1 MNRLPHLHPVRPDW
15 PELAEPGTFRPD
27 DQPVPADQWPAL
39 NLRWWEIRPTVLH
52 FDRANG
58 ARTESL
64 LEAVG
69 SPAPVALVS
78 YLHEPG
84 ARRGKWTWRCEV
96 HVVTGEAV
104 AAGGFNF
111 DCPTIGRF
119 STTRDGARDA
129 AAAHITGQHP
139 DAAVPY
145 LGRRQ
150 YALRRWA

>member
-1 MNRLPHLHPVRPDW
+1 MERLPHLHPVRPDW
-15 PELAEPGTFRPD
+15 PELAAPGDFLPD
-27 DQPVPADQWPAL
+27 DQPVPVEQWPPL
-39 NLRWWEIRPTVLH
+39 NLRWWETRPTVLH
-52 FDRANG
+52 FDQPNG

-69 SPAPVALVS
+69 APAPAALVS
-78 YLHEPG
+78 YLHEHG
-84 ARRGKWTWRCEV
+84 ARRGKWIWRCEV
-96 HVVTGEAV
+96 HVATGETV
-104 AAGGFNF
+104 AADGFNF

-129 AAAHITGQHP
+129 AFHHIRNQHP

-150 YALRRWA
+150 SALRRWA